1 MRQIKLSDKKIYY
14 FRRFRH
20 KKFAVF
26 FSLKKVVHISNLLVV
41 YTLVASSVRSFSQSD
56 TLNNEKIIN
65 LEEVEVVGEKS
76 PLISE
81 ELSQIVAVTSLTDIE
96 YISSQSL
103 SDLLRYAGNI
113 DLRQRGKNG
122 IQSDISIRGGS
133 FDHSLVLLNGIN
145 ISDPQTG
152 HLSLNLP
159 VEREAV
165 SRIEILN
172 GASIRVNGSNA
183 FSGAVNFVT
192 VTSDTNFFLLAT
204 SLGEY
209 EYYSGSLTLNV
220 GNQNFKNLLHFNH
233 SFSSGYSKNTD
244 FAKQGIYY
252 RGEVRNRESLFNFQI
267 GYSDRAFGANSYYT
281 PRYPDQYEENEMYL
295 ASFGIKTG
303 KKIEVDAQT
312 YWRRHKDRFELFR
325 EDDDWYRIED
335 SITITNNP
343 GFTQFDTIF
352 WYNRHNHHINDIY
365 GAQLSLSKKTIIGT
379 SILGWHLR
387 TENIISTNIG
397 YDRGIVVPVSGYDGV
412 IYTLSDTRSNF
423 NMYFEQT
430 ADFYPVYLTGG
441 MIVNWNSYLPNR
453 ISIFPG
459 IDSRFYL
466 LTSTYVF
473 GSYNYSQGLPTFTD
487 LTYEGPSNQGNNDL
501 KPYTQHV
508 ISIGMKYMDKR
519 FNITTDYFLQMGR
532 NVIDWVWFEDIS
544 KFSPVNVLN
553 YHSQGFELS
562 GQIHAK
568 GIPVLSYIL
577 DDVRINYTNIDM
589 HKNIPGNVSKFFN
602 VRNKFSA
609 MLQKEFFNHLIA
621 ACNVGFVEREGHYVI
636 YDFTLNEYKTPA
648 FRPYWLTDLR
658 LSYRLREFIFY
669 IEATNLFDVKY
680 IDVGS
685 INQPG
690 RWITGGVSYRLS
702 GFLK

>member
-1 MRQIKLSDKKIYY
+1 MRQIIFPDKNKYY
-14 FRRFRH
+14 FRRFKR
-20 KKFAVF
+20 KKFSVF

-41 YTLVASSVRSFSQSD
+41 YTLVASSVRSFSQTD
-56 TLNNEKIIN
+56 TLSNEKIIDI
-65 LEEVEVVGEKS
+65 EEVEVVGQKS
-76 PLISE
+76 PSISE
-81 ELSQIVAVTSLTDIE
+81 ELMQIVAVTSLTDIE
-96 YISSQSL
+96 YVSSQSL

-165 SRIEILN
+165 SQIELLN
-172 GASIRVNGSNA
+172 GASIWLQGSNA

-192 VTSDTNFFLLAT
+192 VTSDTNSFLLAT

-220 GNQNFKNLLHFNH
+220 GNQNCKNLLHYYN
-233 SFSSGYSKNTD
+233 SFSSGYTKNTD

-252 RGEVRNRESLFNFQI
+252 RGKIRNGGNMFNFQM

-281 PRYPDQYEENEMYL
+281 PRYPDQFEENEMYL

-325 EDDDWYRIED
+325 EGNDWYRIED
-335 SITITNNP
+335 STIISNNP
-343 GFTQFDTIF
+343 EITQFDTIHGH
-352 WYNRHNHHINDIY
+352 YKHNHHINDIY
-365 GAQLSLSKKTIIGT
+365 GIHLSLEKKTAIGIST
-379 SILGWHLR
+379 LGWHLR

-397 YDRGIVVPVSGYDGV
+397 YDRGVVVPVSGYDGV
-412 IYTLSDTRSNF
+412 NYTLSDARSNF
-423 NMYFEQT
+423 NMYLEQT
-430 ADFYPVYLTGG
+430 ADLYPFYLTGG
-441 MIVNWNSYLPNR
+441 MIVNWNSYLPDR
-453 ISIFPG
+453 ISFFPG
-459 IDSRFYL
+459 IDGRFYL
-466 LTSTYVF
+466 LTSTYLF

-487 LTYEGPSNQGNNDL
+487 LTYKDISNQGNSNL
-501 KPYTQHV
+501 KSYTQHV
-508 ISIGMKYMDKR
+508 FCVGMRYMDNR
-519 FNITTDYFLQMGR
+519 FNITTDYFLQMGHD
-532 NVIDWVWFEDIS
+532 VIDWVWFEDS
-544 KFSPVNVLN
+544 LRFRPVNVTN
-553 YHSQGFELS
+553 YHSQGYEFS
-562 GQIHAK
+562 GQFHTE
-568 GIPVLSYIL
+568 GIPVISYVL
-577 DDVRINYTNIDM
+577 DDIRINYTYIDM

-609 MLQKEFFNHLIA
+609 MLQKKFFNHLIV
-621 ACNVGFVEREGHYVI
+621 ACNIAFVDREGHYVI
-636 YDFTLNEYKTPA
+636 YNFNDNEYETPK

-658 LSYRLREFIFY
+658 LSYNFREFLLY
-669 IEATNLFDVKY
+669 IEATNLFDVNY

-690 RWITGGVSYRLS
+690 RWITGGVSYRFT
-702 GFLK
+702 GF